1 MSQVRSEGIILRSV
15 DWKENSRIVTFLT
28 DNAGRQSII
37 DRGGRSIKSKRGRL
51 HTFSRLEIVYFKSD
65 KSGMGY
71 LEEVSLLEPFLFE
84 KEGTLGRLT
93 FASAA
98 LEILNDLLADDEP
111 QEEIYL
117 LTLQYFR
124 LVDSVPK
131 GAIIPV
137 FLGYFIKVMSFLGY
151 RPNFSGCA
159 VCGKSKEETIL
170 ADLARTNGKNGRF
183 YFFSPER
190 GGLVC
195 SSCQMMGEY
204 YIKLHPEKLEIVG
217 RLQTSSLTEASGLK
231 IKMVDCEEILELLT
245 SFLRYQTGAKELN
258 SLKFLEKLRKTQ
270 L

>member
-1 MSQVRSEGIILRSV
+1 MSQVRSEGIILKSI
-15 DWKENSRIVTFLT
+15 DWKENSRIVTFIT
-28 DNAGRQSII
+28 DNAGRQAVI

-51 HTFSRLEIVYFKSD
+51 HMFSRLEIVYFKSE

-71 LEEVSLLEPFLFE
+71 LEEVSLVEPFLFE
-84 KEGTLGRLT
+84 REGTLGRLT

-124 LVDSVPK
+124 LIDSVPK
-131 GAIIPV
+131 GSIIPV

-151 RPNFSGCA
+151 RPNFSGCV
-159 VCGKSKEETIL
+159 VCGKSKAETAL
-170 ADLARTNGKNGRF
+170 TGVARANGGNDRF
-183 YFFSPER
+183 YFFTPDR

-204 YIKLHPEKLEIVG
+204 YIKIHPEKLEIVG
-217 RLQTSSLTEASGLK
+217 RLQTSSLAEASGLK
-231 IKMVDCEEILELLT
+231 IKMADCEEILELMTAL
-245 SFLRYQTGAKELN
+245 LRYQTGAKELN
-258 SLKFLEKLRKTQ
+258 SLKFLDKLRKTQ